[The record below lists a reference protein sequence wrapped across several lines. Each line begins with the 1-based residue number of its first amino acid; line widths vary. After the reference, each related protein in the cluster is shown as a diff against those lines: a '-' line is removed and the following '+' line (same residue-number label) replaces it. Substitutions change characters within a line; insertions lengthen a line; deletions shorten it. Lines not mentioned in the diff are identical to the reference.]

1 MSANVIRMP
10 IDHRA
15 EIAAEVRAEMAR
27 QHRTQDGLAA
37 LLGVTQQSVSPKVRG
52 LASFRAEELKVIADW
67 LQVPITQFTAPARE
81 RAAS

>member
-1 MSANVIRMP
+1 MSGNVIRMP

-27 QHRTQDGLAA
+27 QHRTQDSLAT
-37 LLGVTQQSVSPKVRG
+37 LLGVTQQTVSPKVRG
-52 LASFRAEELKVIADW
+52 LASFRAEELKVIAEW
-67 LQVPITQFTAPARE
+67 LQVPITQFTTPARE